1 MPKEIFDLEQ
11 FLALARYAKECR
23 VKRLEDEGIVKL
35 KLRLKRYLY
44 TIKLDP
50 KTAEEVLK
58 KIKDICPIREV

>member
-1 MPKEIFDLEQ
+1 MPKEIFNIDE
-11 FLALARYAKECR
+11 FIRLAQYARECR

-50 KTAEEVLK
+50 KTAEEILK
-58 KIKDICPIREV
+58 KIKDKCPVREV